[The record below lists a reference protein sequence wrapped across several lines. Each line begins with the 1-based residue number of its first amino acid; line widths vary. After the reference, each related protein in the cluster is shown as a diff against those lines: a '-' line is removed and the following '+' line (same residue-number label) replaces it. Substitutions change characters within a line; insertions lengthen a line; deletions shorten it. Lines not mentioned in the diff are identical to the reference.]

1 MSLWRRATRYLTF
14 TAMFG
19 VVATGLVATNLVP
32 GAQLAELSGRA
43 RACVE
48 LPGRAVPSQGERHL
62 SYLGEEHDA
71 YNSSPPTSGP
81 HMPWIIST
89 GVYRSPVPEEYQI
102 HLLEHGNVLVQYPTG
117 APAQIR
123 TELERFARR
132 RSDVVVAPNDEV
144 DRGVALS
151 AWQRIELL
159 REYDERRVERFISAL
174 ARRYDHGWADG
185 ASDCLNASAGSGDSA
200 RGGGPA

>member
-1 MSLWRRATRYLTF
+1 VRLI
-14 TAMFG
+14 
-19 VVATGLVATNLVP
+19 N
-32 GAQLAELSGRA
+32 AET
-43 RACVE
+43 
-48 LPGRAVPSQGERHL
+48 
-62 SYLGEEHDA
+62 YLGEAHGA

-102 HLLEHGNVLVQYPTG
+102 HLLEHGHVLVRYPTA

-132 RSDVVVAPNDEV
+132 RPDVVVAPSGEV
-144 DRGVALS
+144 DRGVALT

-159 REYDERRVERFISAL
+159 RAYDERRVERFIDAL
-174 ARRYDHGWADG
+174 ARRYNHGWADG
-185 ASDCLNASAGSGDSA
+185 ASDCLTGS
-200 RGGGPA
+200 